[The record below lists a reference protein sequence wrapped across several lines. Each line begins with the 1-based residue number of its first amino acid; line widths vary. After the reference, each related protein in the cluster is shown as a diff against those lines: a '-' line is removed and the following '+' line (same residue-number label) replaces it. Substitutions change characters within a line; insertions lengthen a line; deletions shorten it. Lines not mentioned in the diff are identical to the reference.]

1 MFWTRSSFIDA
12 KPVNIGVLASLGF
25 FSIIDRYQFATNA

>member
-12 KPVNIGVLASLGF
+12 KPVNGVWGSLGF
-25 FSIIDRYQFATNA
+25 FSIADI

>member
-12 KPVNIGVLASLGF
+12 KPANGVLASLGF
-25 FSIIDRYQFATNA
+25 FSIIDRYQ